1 MEPSSRFGAKSTA
14 DEVLSDLDLRGKTIL
29 VTGANSGIGLETVRA
44 LASHGARIIALARRL
59 QSAEAVRDGI
69 GPKNIAVECDLAS
82 LYSVQRAIDRILNL
96 DLSLDAVITN
106 AGIAAPTALRLLNGV
121 ESQFFVNY
129 LAHFFLVTRL
139 LKLIPDAT
147 GRIVIGSSS
156 SSIGQAPKQG
166 IMFDN
171 LDGSRF
177 YKPFVFYGQSKFAT
191 ALFAKELSRRVSAR
205 GICVNSVHPG
215 ATGGTNLNND
225 LPAPLKAIQKVA
237 QLFMKTPAQGAAT
250 QCLLAA
256 SPLANC
262 VSGEYWADCRVSK
275 GNALLDDAAIAQQL
289 WTTSENLI
297 ARILAATDL
306 RAPRWAA

>member
-1 MEPSSRFGAKSTA
+1 MESDSRFGPKSTA
-14 DEVLSDLDLRGKTIL
+14 NDVLSGLDLKGRTIL

-44 LASHGARIIALARRL
+44 LAGHGARIIALARRL
-59 QSAEAVRDGI
+59 QSAEAVRDRI
-69 GPKNIAVECDLAS
+69 GPESIAVECDLAS
-82 LYSVQRAIDRILNL
+82 LHSVRRAICTIL
-96 DLSLDAVITN
+96 DLDMPLDAVITN
-106 AGIAAPTALRLLNGV
+106 AGIAAPTALRLLDGD
-121 ESQFFVNY
+121 ESQFFVNH
-129 LAHFFLVTRL
+129 LAHFFLVTRVL
-139 LKLIPDAT
+139 DLVPDAT

-171 LDGSRF
+171 LDGNRF

-191 ALFAKELSRRVSAR
+191 ALFAKELARRVSGR

-256 SPLANC
+256 SPLANR
-262 VSGEYWADCRVSK
+262 VSGEYWADCRVAK
-275 GNALLDDAAIAQQL
+275 GNTLLNDREISQKL
-289 WTTSENLI
+289 WKVSEDLI
-297 ARILAATDL
+297 ARILTAGDL
-306 RAPRWAA
+306 RPSLYAA